1 MKGEVLGRRA
11 LNRALLRRQLL
22 LRRHEMSAAEAIERL
37 VSMQAQ
43 EPADPHIGLW
53 TRVES
58 FRHEELSTLISD
70 RRAVRASM
78 MRATI
83 HLLTAR
89 DYLALRSVVQPVL
102 ERDVLPNST
111 YGREHLEG
119 LDVDALLA
127 AGRGLLDERPRTAAE
142 LRRLLG
148 PRWPERDPAALAYA
162 VRGLLPVVYVPPR
175 GIWGQ
180 SGPVAMTTVEAW
192 LGRGVESGREPD
204 GMVLRYL
211 AAFGPAAISDVR
223 TWSGLTGLRAVVDR
237 LRSRLRT
244 FRDESGREL
253 FDVTGAP
260 LPDPDT
266 PAPPRFLPRFD
277 NALLSHADRSR
288 VMGEEHRKRIIAGGG
303 MGSVGTVLV
312 DGFVRG
318 SWKTERTR
326 ERESLLIESFES
338 FSKEDAVALTEEGAR
353 LLAFLA
359 PDANHDVRLAP
370 PG

>member
-22 LRRHEMSAAEAIERL
+22 LRRHEMSAAEAIEHL
-37 VSMQAQ
+37 VGMQAQ
-43 EPADPHIGLW
+43 EPADPYIGLW
-53 TRVES
+53 TRVDG
-58 FRHEELSTLISD
+58 FRHEELSALISD

-83 HLLTAR
+83 YLLTAR

-102 ERDVLPNST
+102 ERDVLPNPT
-111 YGREHLEG
+111 YGRERLEG

-127 AGRGLLDERPRTAAE
+127 AGRGLLGERPRMAAE

-175 GIWGQ
+175 GIWGK

-192 LGRGVESGREPD
+192 LGRGVESDREPD

-260 LPDPDT
+260 LPGYDPGNIN
-266 PAPPRFLPRFD
+266 L
-277 NALLSHADRSR
+277 
-288 VMGEEHRKRIIAGGG
+288 
-303 MGSVGTVLV
+303 
-312 DGFVRG
+312 
-318 SWKTERTR
+318 W
-326 ERESLLIESFES
+326 
-338 FSKEDAVALTEEGAR
+338 VA
-353 LLAFLA
+353 
-359 PDANHDVRLAP
+359 VRLQ
-370 PG
+370 

>member
-22 LRRHEMSAAEAIERL
+22 LRRHEMSAAEAIEHL
-37 VSMQAQ
+37 VGMQAQ
-43 EPADPHIGLW
+43 EPNDPYIGLW
-53 TRVES
+53 TRLEG
-58 FRHEELSTLISD
+58 FRHEELSALISD

-78 MRATI
+78 TRVTI

-89 DYLALRSVVQPVL
+89 NYLALRSVVQPVL
-102 ERDVLPNST
+102 ERDVLPNPT
-111 YGREHLEG
+111 YGRERLEG

-127 AGRGLLDERPRTAAE
+127 AGRGLLGERPRMAAE

-175 GIWGQ
+175 GIWGK

-192 LGRGVESGREPD
+192 LGRGVESDHEPD

-237 LRSRLRT
+237 LRSRLCT

-260 LPDPDT
+260 LPDYDPGNIN
-266 PAPPRFLPRFD
+266 L
-277 NALLSHADRSR
+277 
-288 VMGEEHRKRIIAGGG
+288 
-303 MGSVGTVLV
+303 
-312 DGFVRG
+312 
-318 SWKTERTR
+318 W
-326 ERESLLIESFES
+326 
-338 FSKEDAVALTEEGAR
+338 VA
-353 LLAFLA
+353 
-359 PDANHDVRLAP
+359 VRLQ
-370 PG
+370 